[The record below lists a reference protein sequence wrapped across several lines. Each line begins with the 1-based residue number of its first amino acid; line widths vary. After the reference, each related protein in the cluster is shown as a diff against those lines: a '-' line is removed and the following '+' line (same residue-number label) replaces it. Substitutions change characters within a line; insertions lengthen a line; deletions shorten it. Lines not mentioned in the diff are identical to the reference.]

1 MGFHPD
7 AFPRW
12 ADAGGRLRPVCVT
25 GHEKGA
31 RMAEQKKKLMRTI
44 WVLGA
49 GFSVV
54 VIVWALSIVGVI
66 PLTFT
71 MAGTPEALIK
81 VLDSPRDDMRGVKIN
96 GHFLDIGKRR
106 SLQIVKGYDEVMY
119 LVRPY
124 RQVRVFPRSLTQA
137 ELLDFCTNI
146 TGAGFDELRSRLE
159 SGDQVAAEWEGRIEG
174 KAVRIVKASMFSYLV
189 SGLMERPIFMT
200 QVELAKRLGMAE
212 PHILTRLIPVQKRW
226 YEEFLLSSAL
236 QAPYPVHY
244 IIPIEDELTAWL
256 GAQAASL
263 K

>member
-1 MGFHPD
+1 
-7 AFPRW
+7 
-12 ADAGGRLRPVCVT
+12 
-25 GHEKGA
+25 
-31 RMAEQKKKLMRTI
+31 MAEQKRKLARTI

-49 GFSVV
+49 GFFLVM
-54 VIVWALSIVGVI
+54 IVWALSIMGVI

-71 MAGTPEALIK
+71 VAGTPEALIK
-81 VLDSPRDDMRGVKIN
+81 FLDSPRDDMRGVKVN

-124 RQVRVFPRSLTQA
+124 RQVRVLPRSLTQA

-146 TGAGFDELRSRLE
+146 TGGGFSELKSRLE
-159 SGDQVAAEWEGRIEG
+159 SGDQVTTEWEGRIEG
-174 KAVRIVKASMFSYLV
+174 KVIRIVKASMFGYLV
-189 SGLMERPIFMT
+189 SGLKESPVFMT

-226 YEEFLLSSAL
+226 YEEFLSSSAL
-236 QAPYPVHY
+236 QALYPVHY

-256 GAQAASL
+256 SEQAAL
-263 K
+263 PR